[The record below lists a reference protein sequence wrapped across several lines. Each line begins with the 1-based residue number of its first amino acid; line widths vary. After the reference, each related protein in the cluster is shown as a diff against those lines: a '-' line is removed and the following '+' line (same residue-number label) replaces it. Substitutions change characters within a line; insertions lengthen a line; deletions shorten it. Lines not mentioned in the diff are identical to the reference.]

1 MNFLAV
7 IRAVAELPAAL
18 RELSAEVR
26 RLNGVMASAR
36 ANERKDRKDDEV
48 DEAIARALH
57 TAGPDDGDDGLPSH

>member
-7 IRAVAELPAAL
+7 IRALAELPAAL

-36 ANERKDRKDDEV
+36 ANKRKDRKDDEV
-48 DEAIARALH
+48 DDAIKTALFGGD
-57 TAGPDDGDDGLPSH
+57 TDDDGLSPG